1 MSGDH
6 GGLCADLRRSAD
18 LYEGSSV
25 RLLTASRLNAP
36 CDEILTSWRESS
48 ANDSTSVACQKMGRP
63 MPRWRRGMIIVYC
76 CIGFLVVVLLA
87 AAHSSRLA
95 DQLAGN

>member
-1 MSGDH
+1 
-6 GGLCADLRRSAD
+6 
-18 LYEGSSV
+18 
-25 RLLTASRLNAP
+25 
-36 CDEILTSWRESS
+36 
-48 ANDSTSVACQKMGRP
+48 